1 MVTEMIEKYFE
12 CRYRKT
18 EGNDDMKLDF
28 LTLHR
33 KSSGKRLMIRIDT
46 LVGFSE
52 PEEDGAGCTVY
63 FNDTNVEVEE
73 DYDLICSM
81 IKGAAETNIPWHD
94 RRPSGFISFTY
105 KRTEEKK

>member
-12 CRYRKT
+12 CRYRDS
-18 EGNDDMKLDF
+18 EGNIMKLDF

-52 PEEDGAGCTVY
+52 PEEDGAGCIVY
-63 FNDTNVEVEE
+63 FNDTNAEVEE

-94 RRPSGFISFTY
+94 RRPSGFWSY
-105 KRTEEKK
+105 SRKTEEKK

>member
-12 CRYRKT
+12 CRYRDS
-18 EGNDDMKLDF
+18 EGNIMKLNF

-33 KSSGKRLMIRIDT
+33 QSSGKRLMIRIDT

-52 PEEDGAGCTVY
+52 PEEDGAGCIVY

-81 IKGAAETNIPWHD
+81 IKGAAETSIPWHD
-94 RRPSGFISFTY
+94 GGPSGFISFTY
-105 KRTEEKK
+105 KRDEEKK

>member
-12 CRYRKT
+12 CRYRDS
-18 EGNDDMKLDF
+18 EGNIMKLDF

-52 PEEDGAGCTVY
+52 PEEDGAG
-63 FNDTNVEVEE
+63 
-73 DYDLICSM
+73 
-81 IKGAAETNIPWHD
+81 
-94 RRPSGFISFTY
+94 
-105 KRTEEKK
+105 